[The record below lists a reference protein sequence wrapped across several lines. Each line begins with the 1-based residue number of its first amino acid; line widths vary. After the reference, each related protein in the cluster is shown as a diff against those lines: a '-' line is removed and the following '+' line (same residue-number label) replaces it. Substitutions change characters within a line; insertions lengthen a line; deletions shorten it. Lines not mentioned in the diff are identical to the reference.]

1 MSDVSERMSV
11 QPVCCAELLDRTVCR
26 LAQGN
31 GKFGV
36 VHWYAGWTCG
46 VKTVLE
52 KADSVDADAPID
64 RDGDDIDILVVVKQ
78 SRLRVASMT

>member
-1 MSDVSERMSV
+1 MQACSGEWEVRRGALV
-11 QPVCCAELLDRTVCR
+11 RWC
-26 LAQGN
+26 
-31 GKFGV
+31 
-36 VHWYAGWTCG
+36 AGWTCG